1 MLVKEDVRE
10 DVEEDMED
18 MVGVYSS
25 NSKAVKSIVGGVPST
40 NEPFVNTCVI
50 ANDFVSVEF
59 INKKH
64 MLKSIHAL
72 KCVLCWL
79 GLDNDF
85 CLNLIILIRNE
96 FYETQT
102 RKN

>member
-18 MVGVYSS
+18 MYSS
-25 NSKAVKSIVGGVPST
+25 NSHVKSIVGGVPST

-64 MLKSIHAL
+64 LLKSIHAL

-85 CLNLIILIRNE
+85 CLNLIISIRND
-96 FYETQT
+96 FFV
-102 RKN
+102 